1 MSYNFILSDLHQ
13 ELNPQQNPDPMDAI
27 LESEEFFETEIQEL
41 RERLGEVL
49 ARHHVIE
56 GQVACYSDFVLR
68 PDIEAYRRAYQEA
81 TETYWGS
88 DEEF

>member
-1 MSYNFILSDLHQ
+1 MSYYHILADLHQ
-13 ELNPQQNPDPMDAI
+13 KLNPQQDPDAI
-27 LESEEFFETEIQEL
+27 LESPDFFESEIQEL

-49 ARHHVIE
+49 ARHHVTE

-81 TETYWGS
+81 TEAYWGS

>member
-1 MSYNFILSDLHQ
+1 MSYYHILSDLHQ
-13 ELNPQQNPDPMDAI
+13 ELNPQQNPDAI
-27 LESEEFFETEIQEL
+27 IESEDFFESEIQEL